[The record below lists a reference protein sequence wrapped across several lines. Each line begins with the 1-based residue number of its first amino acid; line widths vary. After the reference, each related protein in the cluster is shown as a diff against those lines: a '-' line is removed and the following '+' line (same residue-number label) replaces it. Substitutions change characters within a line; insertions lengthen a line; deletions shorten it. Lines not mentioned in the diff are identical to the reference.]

1 MPVSFWVYIT
11 VTTLHFAAADIAS
24 IGVLSEQH
32 KQSSG
37 GCLTMKNTSV
47 TLLFLHFFFTF
58 KLRQTTLFM
67 SYDNYN
73 DWSMYIELP
82 SM

>member
-1 MPVSFWVYIT
+1 MPYNEEHLCNPSF
-11 VTTLHFAAADIAS
+11 
-24 IGVLSEQH
+24 
-32 KQSSG
+32 SS
-37 GCLTMKNTSV
+37 
-47 TLLFLHFFFTF
+47 FFFTF